1 MGEDPIDMEYIR
13 KEAFYFFKHHSVI
26 DQWIGDGLVEEE
38 VKQIDGGGEDSL
50 VEPPLPDD
58 TTVTLEV

>member
-1 MGEDPIDMEYIR
+1 MGEDPIDMELIR

-38 VKQIDGGGEDSL
+38 FKQIDGGED

>member
-1 MGEDPIDMEYIR
+1 MGEDPIDMEYLR

-38 VKQIDGGGEDSL
+38 VKHIDGGEDNL
-50 VEPPLPDD
+50 VERP
-58 TTVTLEV
+58 